1 MLVLRYFEK
10 DKRSIPL
17 IQFSLYL
24 SFPRLFPLQSIPQEG
39 KQKGGRKK
47 PSLTRS
53 FDDSRLV
60 RLSGIAVAPAVSE
73 SLHHDGKQIF
83 APPTPIRSSDRR
95 HELETRAAPQN
106 NSKKELLRLRSQHKE
121 TGIACFPELRS

>member
-39 KQKGGRKK
+39 KQKGERRSHLSPGV
-47 PSLTRS
+47 LTTRVW
-53 FDDSRLV
+53 FDLV
-60 RLSGIAVAPAVSE
+60 A
-73 SLHHDGKQIF
+73 
-83 APPTPIRSSDRR
+83 
-95 HELETRAAPQN
+95 
-106 NSKKELLRLRSQHKE
+106 
-121 TGIACFPELRS
+121 